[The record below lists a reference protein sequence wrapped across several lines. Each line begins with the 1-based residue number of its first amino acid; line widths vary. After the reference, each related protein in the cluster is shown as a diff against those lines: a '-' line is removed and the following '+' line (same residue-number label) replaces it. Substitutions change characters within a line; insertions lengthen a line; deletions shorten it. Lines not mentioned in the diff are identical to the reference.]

1 MEAGWWGKT
10 YSMHMWFNAVAN
22 WTRKG
27 VTFPQFIRESHEQ
40 LRQYVLESRSG
51 VNVNEWIFCR

>member
-1 MEAGWWGKT
+1 MESGWWGKT
-10 YSMHMWFNAVAN
+10 YSMHMWFSAVAN

-40 LRQYVLESRSG
+40 LRQYVLESRPG
-51 VNVNEWIFCR
+51 VSVNE